1 MEFIPKI
8 DPLGNIW
15 LSSLVA
21 LIPIVVF
28 FMCLVFLKLKAHI
41 CGFFT
46 VVFAILIAIFV
57 YDMPAKGAFA
67 SFILGFTNGLW
78 PIAWI
83 IIAAIFLYKL
93 SIKSG
98 QFEILKQTIMQITP
112 DHRIQVILIGFC
124 FGGFLEGAIGF
135 GGPVAITAA
144 LLVGLGLKPL
154 QAAGYCMI
162 ANTVPVAFGAV
173 GIPVIAM
180 TSSLGLESLP
190 VAAMV
195 GRILTPLS
203 IFIPFFII
211 FLIDGIKGI
220 KETFP
225 VVFIAAFS
233 FALSQYFISNYQ
245 GAELAG
251 LGSAVISLLCS
262 ALFMFIWQPKNIF
275 RFDGQTNFESKK
287 FSTKEVLLAWSPFIL
302 LIVFIAFWNIPY
314 SKLSQNCSFLASF
327 KDFLSFTNISIGFSN
342 LGGLTIIKPT
352 LVEGAAVSNQPLT
365 YSISLINTAGT
376 AIFFA
381 ALSAIFVLKV
391 KKQDAISCFSAT
403 LSEMAMP
410 IVTIGLVVSFAY
422 ITNYSGASA
431 TLGVALSATG
441 DAFAFFSPLIG
452 WVGVF
457 LTGSDTSANLLF
469 GALQKATANNLNM
482 SEILFLA
489 ANSAGGVVGKMI
501 SPQSIAIACAAV
513 GLVGREGELF
523 KFTLKYAVA
532 LIIIIGIW
540 IYAIAHYLPFMV
552 IS

>member
-1 MEFIPKI
+1 MEFVPKI

-57 YDMPAKGAFA
+57 YGMPAKGAFA

-275 RFDGQTNFESKK
+275 RFDKQTKFESKK

-314 SKLSQNCSFLASF
+314 SKLSQNCGFLASF
-327 KDFLSFTNISIGFSN
+327 EDFLSFTNISIGFSN
-342 LGGLTIIKPT
+342 LDGLAIIKPT

-381 ALSAIFVLKV
+381 ALSAVFILKV

-501 SPQSIAIACAAV
+501 SPQSIAVACAAV

>member
-57 YDMPAKGAFA
+57 YGMPVKGAFA

-275 RFDGQTNFESKK
+275 RFDKQTKFESKK

-314 SKLSQNCSFLASF
+314 SKLSQNCGFLASF
-327 KDFLSFTNISIGFSN
+327 EDFLSFTNISIGFSN

-381 ALSAIFVLKV
+381 ALSTVFVLKV

-501 SPQSIAIACAAV
+501 SPQSIAVACAAV

>member
-57 YDMPAKGAFA
+57 YGMPAKGAFA

-275 RFDGQTNFESKK
+275 RFDGQTKFESKK

-314 SKLSQNCSFLASF
+314 SKLSQNCGFLASF
-327 KDFLSFTNISIGFSN
+327 EDFLSFTNISIGFSN
-342 LGGLTIIKPT
+342 LDGLTIIKPT
-352 LVEGAAVSNQPLT
+352 LVEGAVVSNQPLT

-501 SPQSIAIACAAV
+501 SPQSIAVACAAV